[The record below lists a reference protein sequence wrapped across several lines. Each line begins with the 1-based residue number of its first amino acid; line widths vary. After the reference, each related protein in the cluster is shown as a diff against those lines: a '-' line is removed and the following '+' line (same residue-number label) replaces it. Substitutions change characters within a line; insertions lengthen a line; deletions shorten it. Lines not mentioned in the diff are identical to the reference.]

1 MDKEMIGEFAHT
13 IIAAVIAI
21 IITAFLL
28 GEFTF
33 GIFRDTIARTVSSEE
48 AVDYLSSEEIAR
60 YFVELR

>member
-33 GIFRDTIARTVSSEE
+33 GTFRDAIARTVSPEE